1 MIVILT
7 RGPPKSPICFD
18 AQVILATGG
27 ILVGA
32 TVVSQGAG
40 EIASEL
46 GLAISK
52 KMKFLGLKAQDIEL
66 YLISHDPRDGGF
78 CGGRHGW
85 GGAMI
90 TFLELADMVDATQ
103 EVAGG
108 VGWGDDHVP

>member
-7 RGPPKSPICFD
+7 CGPPKSPICFD

-66 YLISHDPRDGGF
+66 YLISHDITKFPLFGVLIF
-78 CGGRHGW
+78 CGQIPYLQG
-85 GGAMI
+85 M
-90 TFLELADMVDATQ
+90 
-103 EVAGG
+103 
-108 VGWGDDHVP
+108 